1 MSGRLQSVAI
11 AIREYAA
18 YERVTLFG
26 MGDKFHPGCNLASMI
41 RITKKEK
48 SNA

>member
-1 MSGRLQSVAI
+1 MSAQLQSVAI
-11 AIREYAA
+11 AILEYVAN
-18 YERVTLFG
+18 ERVTLFG

>member
-1 MSGRLQSVAI
+1 MSSRLQSVAI
-11 AIREYAA
+11 AICEYAA
-18 YERVTLFG
+18 NERVKLFG
-26 MGDKFHPGCNLASMI
+26 MGGKFHPGCNLASMI